1 MDNIGKLKIAIKDKG
16 YTQEQFAELL
26 GISRNS
32 LMRRLRKETEFKL
45 LEKNLI
51 KKLFN
56 IEL

>member
-1 MDNIGKLKIAIKDKG
+1 MDNIEKLKIAIKDKG

-51 KKLFN
+51 KNLFN

>member
-1 MDNIGKLKIAIKDKG
+1 MDNIEKLKIAIKDKG

-45 LEKNLI
+45 LEKKLI
-51 KKLFN
+51 KNLFN